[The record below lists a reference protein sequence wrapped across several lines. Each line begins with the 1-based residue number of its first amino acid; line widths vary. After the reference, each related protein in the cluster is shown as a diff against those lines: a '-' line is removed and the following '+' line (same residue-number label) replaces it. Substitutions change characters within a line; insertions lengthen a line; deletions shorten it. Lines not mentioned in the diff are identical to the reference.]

1 MKDKVLKFL
10 AKNPLGT
17 AAKVGIGAALAYVVD
32 NIASFNLNPSISV
45 AIIALVT
52 MAINWLNPH
61 DNRYG
66 VNKVS

>member
-17 AAKVGIGAALAYVVD
+17 AAKVGIGAALVYVVD
-32 NIASFNLNPSISV
+32 NIGSFNFNPAV
-45 AIIALVT
+45 AALVIAGVN

-61 DNRYG
+61 DARYG
-66 VNKVS
+66 VNKAS